1 LVFTALCRVCQLV
14 LLLLQRGQEKMIT
27 GGEQLL
33 LTVGEGWENS
43 DRTGV
48 NGFKLREGRFQLD
61 VRRKFF
67 T

>member
-1 LVFTALCRVCQLV
+1 
-14 LLLLQRGQEKMIT
+14 MIT